1 MRRSFFVFALLIA
14 PNAALAHPRIA
25 SDGAFI
31 GARLEP
37 GAALSVAYDLDIYL
51 TGNRFVSI
59 GPGASF
65 SFLGEDGSEDGR
77 RQDYLLAVD
86 VLRVKVALNGGE
98 DWLRPYLFVGG
109 GFYWAMLPDQQGE
122 LHDVVLEDGTLARGR
137 NVYEGVE
144 DVGGLGSLGAG
155 LDMYV
160 VDSFAIALL
169 LVTHLRFSET
179 DRVPLFWAET
189 HLGLRFGL

>member
-1 MRRSFFVFALLIA
+1 
-14 PNAALAHPRIA
+14 
-25 SDGAFI
+25 
-31 GARLEP
+31 
-37 GAALSVAYDLDIYL
+37 
-51 TGNRFVSI
+51 VSI

-65 SFLGEDGSEDGR
+65 SFLGEDGAEDGR
-77 RQDYLLAVD
+77 RQEYLLAVD

-109 GFYWAMLPDQQGE
+109 GFYWARLPDQQSE
-122 LHDVVLEDGTLARGR
+122 LRDVVLEDGTRTTARF
-137 NVYEGVE
+137 VYDGIE
-144 DVGGLGSLGAG
+144 DAGGLGSIGAG

-169 LVTHLRFSET
+169 VVTHLRFSET